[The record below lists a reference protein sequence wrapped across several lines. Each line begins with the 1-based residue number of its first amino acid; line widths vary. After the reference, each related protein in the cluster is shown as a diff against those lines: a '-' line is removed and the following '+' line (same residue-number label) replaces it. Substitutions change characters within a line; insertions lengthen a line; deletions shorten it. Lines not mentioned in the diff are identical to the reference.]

1 MTLSSLAKQFVAP
14 IFPQRFSS
22 VCAHQLA
29 SMGQPTSKQGVQ
41 DVVKAKT
48 TPRGEIVFLCSH
60 SLETL
65 NSSIRSLEQIS
76 KWVDQDGLSQLG
88 TQSRLR
94 CSDSKFRRG
103 IYATTPEMLHS
114 KLRMVPEPKPPGA
127 PLLVLL
133 APGNG
138 CQSAG
143 MLKPSLEAI
152 PAARQIF
159 EEIMLA
165 FQSST
170 SIDWSLLVGCQDP
183 STLST
188 FDQQA
193 LLFAHSMVM
202 SNLLAKLGLKP
213 DAVLGHSA
221 GELTC
226 ACASGALDI
235 AQSCRLFLAKVGSMD
250 AMTSLTDAEGSM
262 AVANFGA
269 AEISEVLESFNA
281 HLPEEEKVLV
291 AADSSSCCTLTGLK
305 ASLSKLKASL
315 PEELKASWKDM
326 ALPRAYHHRELCKGA
341 AEHFEQQYCEEV
353 PRELSSRFFSTV
365 TGKELSA
372 AELTKDYW
380 KRHTLEPVRFREATV
395 EVLKAMRGDSDRP
408 IVFVELKAQNQ
419 RHILQAAQDLGM
431 NQVHYQSLTRKED
444 EVENFCEAVA
454 KLWEWGLSVECGE
467 VFPARK
473 FTSRHDLKHEP
484 RTNFCRQPAF
494 QPLRTTPDG
503 NSSPASSQKSLAN
516 SKSESTDSTATAWS
530 KELSHPI
537 LKQHL
542 FSGKELVPAALIL
555 VALVDA
561 GYSDLQLK
569 FMTSCYAHGGSA
581 QVILQVLDGHITVKS
596 PDQQNHYCEGM
607 VNPACIAPAAEYWVE
622 KWKELGS
629 SDLQT
634 QRSKQLLSPLKKI
647 QSGLRFRPPASH
659 MEEVDCKDLQS
670 LLQSG
675 GLFFGRDL
683 RLSGKVLVENNQG
696 LKSSFGLARV
706 QYAEKLQEYSP
717 VLIDQAIQV
726 SLGLCLHQLS
736 EVERAKGAVPIQVE
750 KFSVFR
756 PQILARYDWLHC
768 VVEVKPKVIDSA
780 ICASFALIAS
790 DGTLVAMAHNL
801 WGKLQSSKA
810 VPLQELMW
818 QIRPTALPPAEPVKQ
833 KKFLAFCDDSIDSI
847 MAQLMKKNQ
856 VAPADV
862 IIIGAEE
869 QHKAVSLS
877 ITQTLQ
883 RTGTFL
889 EKIDAF
895 IFEWTSGVDVDRLG
909 EREVEAADRKIRRQC
924 AAFRELI
931 IFVSTSHPKDILVIT
946 KGSPQFAEQKSE
958 VNHPGS
964 GMFMAMTK
972 SLVNEG
978 QPGKGLLHCI
988 ELADTTAASIETL
1001 AKEITNPRAD
1011 TSELRICDGQA
1022 QRLELLPEL
1031 VSYDSL
1037 LRGNCLRLGVKF
1049 GMSCIVKRFHYK
1061 NQCNSFFF
1069 RNKKLKHREYE
1080 STVWGRGPCQM
1091 FLAFLAIYH
1100 HCV

>member
-1 MTLSSLAKQFVAP
+1 
-14 IFPQRFSS
+14 
-22 VCAHQLA
+22 
-29 SMGQPTSKQGVQ
+29 
-41 DVVKAKT
+41 
-48 TPRGEIVFLCSH
+48 
-60 SLETL
+60 
-65 NSSIRSLEQIS
+65 
-76 KWVDQDGLSQLG
+76 
-88 TQSRLR
+88 
-94 CSDSKFRRG
+94 
-103 IYATTPEMLHS
+103 
-114 KLRMVPEPKPPGA
+114 
-127 PLLVLL
+127 
-133 APGNG
+133 
-138 CQSAG
+138 
-143 MLKPSLEAI
+143 
-152 PAARQIF
+152 
-159 EEIMLA
+159 
-165 FQSST
+165 
-170 SIDWSLLVGCQDP
+170 
-183 STLST
+183 
-188 FDQQA
+188 
-193 LLFAHSMVM
+193 
-202 SNLLAKLGLKP
+202 
-213 DAVLGHSA
+213 
-221 GELTC
+221 
-226 ACASGALDI
+226 
-235 AQSCRLFLAKVGSMD
+235 
-250 AMTSLTDAEGSM
+250 
-262 AVANFGA
+262 
-269 AEISEVLESFNA
+269 
-281 HLPEEEKVLV
+281 
-291 AADSSSCCTLTGLK
+291 
-305 ASLSKLKASL
+305 
-315 PEELKASWKDM
+315 
-326 ALPRAYHHRELCKGA
+326 
-341 AEHFEQQYCEEV
+341 
-353 PRELSSRFFSTV
+353 
-365 TGKELSA
+365 
-372 AELTKDYW
+372 
-380 KRHTLEPVRFREATV
+380 
-395 EVLKAMRGDSDRP
+395 
-408 IVFVELKAQNQ
+408 
-419 RHILQAAQDLGM
+419 
-431 NQVHYQSLTRKED
+431 
-444 EVENFCEAVA
+444 
-454 KLWEWGLSVECGE
+454 
-467 VFPARK
+467 
-473 FTSRHDLKHEP
+473 
-484 RTNFCRQPAF
+484 
-494 QPLRTTPDG
+494 
-503 NSSPASSQKSLAN
+503 
-516 SKSESTDSTATAWS
+516 
-530 KELSHPI
+530 
-537 LKQHL
+537 
-542 FSGKELVPAALIL
+542 
-555 VALVDA
+555 
-561 GYSDLQLK
+561 
-569 FMTSCYAHGGSA
+569 
-581 QVILQVLDGHITVKS
+581 
-596 PDQQNHYCEGM
+596 
-607 VNPACIAPAAEYWVE
+607 
-622 KWKELGS
+622 
-629 SDLQT
+629 
-634 QRSKQLLSPLKKI
+634 
-647 QSGLRFRPPASH
+647 

-696 LKSSFGLARV
+696 LKSSFGLACV
-706 QYAEKLQEYSP
+706 QYSEKLQDYSP

-756 PQILARYDWLHC
+756 PQILARYDWLHW
-768 VVEVKPKVIDSA
+768 VVEVKPRVIDSA

-931 IFVSTSHPKDILVIT
+931 IFVSTSSHPKDILVIT

-1011 TSELRICDGQA
+1011 TSEIRICDGQA

-1049 GMSCIVKRFHYK
+1049 GMSCIVKRFQYTK
-1061 NQCNSFFF
+1061 SFLF
-1069 RNKKLKHREYE
+1069 
-1080 STVWGRGPCQM
+1080 SQ
-1091 FLAFLAIYH
+1091 
-1100 HCV
+1100 

>member
-1 MTLSSLAKQFVAP
+1 
-14 IFPQRFSS
+14 
-22 VCAHQLA
+22 
-29 SMGQPTSKQGVQ
+29 MGQPTSKQGVQ
-41 DVVKAKT
+41 DVVKAKK
-48 TPRGEIVFLCSH
+48 TPSGEIFLISAH
-60 SLETL
+60 SFQTL
-65 NSSIRSLEQIS
+65 NSSIRSLEAIA

-94 CSDSKFRRG
+94 CTDSKFRRG

-143 MLKPSLEAI
+143 MLKPSLEGI

-159 EEIMLA
+159 EEMMLA

-202 SNLLAKLGLKP
+202 SNLMAKLGLKP

-250 AMTSLTDAEGSM
+250 AMTSTDAEGSM

-291 AADSSSCCTLTGLK
+291 AADNSSSCCTLTGLK

-326 ALPRAYHHRELCKGA
+326 GLPRAYHHRELCKGA

-395 EVLKAMRGDSDRP
+395 EVLKALRGDSDRP

-484 RTNFCRQPAF
+484 RTHFCRQPAF
-494 QPLRTTPDG
+494 QPLPTAPG
-503 NSSPASSQKSLAN
+503 IASPASSQKSLAN
-516 SKSESTDSTATAWS
+516 SKSESTDSTATVWS

-607 VNPACIAPAAEYWVE
+607 VNPACIAPAADWVE

-634 QRSKQLLSPLKKI
+634 QRSKQLLSPLKKNL
-647 QSGLRFRPPASH
+647 SGLRFRPPASH

-696 LKSSFGLARV
+696 LKSSFGLACV
-706 QYAEKLQEYSP
+706 QYSEKLQDYSP

-768 VVEVKPKVIDSA
+768 VVEVKPRVIDSA

-931 IFVSTSHPKDILVIT
+931 IFVSTSFHPKDILVIT

-1011 TSELRICDGQA
+1011 TSEIRICDGQA

-1049 GMSCIVKRFHYK
+1049 GMSCIVKRFQYTK
-1061 NQCNSFFF
+1061 SFLF
-1069 RNKKLKHREYE
+1069 
-1080 STVWGRGPCQM
+1080 SQ
-1091 FLAFLAIYH
+1091 
-1100 HCV
+1100 